1 VFIIIMDIE
10 VSKLWLNGSA
20 LSTTQTQAG
29 VRSANLREYTF
40 FVNMRVVL
48 GETLFSKY
56 DAFKC
61 FINAYNYANSGA
73 SQSITT
79 LYQNGLNL
87 VNASYQGNVPGYN
100 TAINIYNQITQGVNP
115 VNYFIPQNTR
125 EFVLIKPNDQLI
137 PLTFSIVSDDGV
149 ASTIISQMWLLTF
162 TPIPAT
168 PEKIYRNPLNRLI
181 RNEQANFT
189 LSTQILT
196 AGSTN
201 QYGTMNANRN
211 QFTFTNVDM
220 RRIIGT
226 LWDKY
231 NKFNLVWNSIGLAQ
245 TATSLSTVQRAMF
258 FQLSGLQFI
267 NTVAVKS
274 ATAYSTQGLAWSPVF
289 FFNATVTADAG
300 VFDSPG
306 NMITFRKPES
316 ERVDLSF
323 ELLTASGGGTYINP
337 AMNQTTI
344 TFSVIGVKEE

>member
-1 VFIIIMDIE
+1 MDIE
-10 VSKLWLNGSA
+10 VAKLWLNGSA

-40 FVNMRVVL
+40 FINMRVVL

-61 FINAYNYANSGA
+61 FINPYNFGSGL
-73 SQSITT
+73 SQSNTT

-87 VNASYQGNVPGYN
+87 INASYQGNTPGYN
-100 TAINIYNQITQGVNP
+100 TAINIFNQSVVGALLS
-115 VNYFIPQNTR
+115 NYHYPQNTR

-137 PLTFSIVSDDGV
+137 PLTFTIVSDDG
-149 ASTIISQMWLLTF
+149 STSTPPTMMWQLTF

-168 PEKIYRNPLNRLI
+168 HEKIYRNPLNRLI

-189 LSTQILT
+189 LSTQIL
-196 AGSTN
+196 AIGSTN
-201 QYGTMNANRN
+201 QYGTMNATRTV
-211 QFTFTNVDM
+211 FTFTNVDM

-231 NKFNLVWNSIGLAQ
+231 NKFNLVWNSVGLAQ
-245 TATSLSTVQRAMF
+245 VATAYSGAQRQMF
-258 FQLSGLQFI
+258 FQMSGLQFI

-274 ATAYSTQGLAWSPVF
+274 GTANSTQGLAWSPIF
-289 FFNATVTADAG
+289 YFNSASTADANI
-300 VFDSPG
+300 FDSPG

-316 ERVDLSF
+316 ERVDLDF
-323 ELLTASGGGTYINP
+323 ELWTANGGGAAITTT
-337 AMNQTTI
+337 MNQTTI
-344 TFSVIGVKEE
+344 TFSVIGVNE

>member
-1 VFIIIMDIE
+1 MDIE
-10 VSKLWLNGSA
+10 VAKLWLNGSA

-61 FINAYNYANSGA
+61 FINPYNFGSGGL
-73 SQSITT
+73 SQSNTT

-87 VNASYQGNVPGYN
+87 VNASYQGNTPGYN
-100 TAINIYNQITQGVNP
+100 TAINIFNQNTVGITFP
-115 VNYFIPQNTR
+115 NYHYPQNTR
-125 EFVLIKPNDQLI
+125 EFVLIRPNDQLI
-137 PLTFSIVSDDGV
+137 PLTFSIVSDDGLTTTQPV
-149 ASTIISQMWLLTF
+149 FMWQLTF
-162 TPIPAT
+162 TPIPAI

-196 AGSTN
+196 AGSTT
-201 QYGTMNANRN
+201 QFGTMNANRN

-231 NKFNLVWNSIGLAQ
+231 NKFNLVWNSVGIA
-245 TATSLSTVQRAMF
+245 TVATSFNTGQRNMF
-258 FQLSGLQFI
+258 FQLSGLQFV
-267 NTVAVKS
+267 NTVAIKS

-289 FFNATVTADAG
+289 FFNAVNTGDANI
-300 VFDSPG
+300 FDSPG

-316 ERVDLSF
+316 ERVDLAF
-323 ELLTASGGGTYINP
+323 ELWTSSGGGSLITGVMSN
-337 AMNQTTI
+337 TTI
-344 TFSVIGVKEE
+344 TFSVVGVKE

>member
-1 VFIIIMDIE
+1 MFIIIMDIE
-10 VSKLWLNGSA
+10 VAKLWLNGSV

-29 VRSANLREYTF
+29 FRSANLREYTF
-40 FVNMRVVL
+40 FINMRVVL

-61 FINAYNYANSGA
+61 FINPYNFGSSL
-73 SQSITT
+73 SQSNTT

-87 VNASYQGNVPGYN
+87 VNASYQGNTPGYN
-100 TAINIYNQITQGVNP
+100 TAINIFNQATSGANFP
-115 VNYFIPQNTR
+115 NYHYPQNTR

-137 PLTFSIVSDDGV
+137 PLTFNIVSDDG
-149 ASTIISQMWLLTF
+149 STTNQPVFMWLLTF
-162 TPIPAT
+162 TPIPAI

-196 AGSTN
+196 AGSTT
-201 QYGTMNANRN
+201 QFGTMNANRN

-231 NKFNLVWNSIGLAQ
+231 NKFNLVWNSVGLAQ
-245 TATSLSTVQRAMF
+245 VATGFSSGQRHMF

-274 ATAYSTQGLAWSPVF
+274 ATANSAQGLAWSPVF
-289 FFNATVTADAG
+289 LFNTASTADANI
-300 VFDSPG
+300 FDSPG

-316 ERVDLSF
+316 ERVDLAF
-323 ELLTASGGGTYINP
+323 ELWTASGGGTAITSL
-337 AMNQTTI
+337 ALNQTTI
-344 TFSVIGVKEE
+344 SFSVIGVKE

>member
-1 VFIIIMDIE
+1 MDIE
-10 VSKLWLNGSA
+10 VAKLWLNGSQ

-29 VRSANLREYTF
+29 VRSANCREYTF
-40 FVNMRVVL
+40 FINMRVVL

-61 FINAYNYANSGA
+61 FINAYNYGNSGTT
-73 SQSITT
+73 QSNTT

-87 VNASYQGNVPGYN
+87 VNASYQGNTPGYN
-100 TAINIYNQITQGVNP
+100 TAVSVYNQTTLGGVP
-115 VNYFIPQNTR
+115 PNYFIPQNTR
-125 EFVLIKPNDQLI
+125 EFVMIKPNDQLI
-137 PLTFSIVSDDGV
+137 PLTFTIVSDDGI
-149 ASTIISQMWLLTF
+149 ASALLLQMWQLTF

-196 AGSTN
+196 TGGTN
-201 QYGTMNANRN
+201 VYGTMNAIRTI
-211 QFTFTNVDM
+211 FTFTNVDM

-231 NKFNLVWNSIGLAQ
+231 NKFNLVWNSVGLAQ
-245 TATSLSTVQRAMF
+245 VATAFNNSQRQMF

-274 ATAYSTQGLAWSPVF
+274 GTANSAQGLGWSPMF
-289 FFNATVTADAG
+289 FFNAASTADANI
-300 VFDSPG
+300 FDSPG

-316 ERVDLSF
+316 ERVDLTF
-323 ELLTASGGGTYINP
+323 ELFSANSGGTPIT
-337 AMNQTTI
+337 ATMNQTTI
-344 TFSVIGVKEE
+344 TFSVIGVNE

>member
-1 VFIIIMDIE
+1 MDIE
-10 VSKLWLNGSA
+10 VAKLWLNGSA

-29 VRSANLREYTF
+29 VRSANSREYTF
-40 FVNMRVVL
+40 FINMRVVL

-61 FINAYNYANSGA
+61 FINAYNYNNSA
-73 SQSITT
+73 SQSNTT

-100 TAINIYNQITQGVNP
+100 TAINVYNQTTLGVNP
-115 VNYFIPQNTR
+115 VNYFNPQNTQ
-125 EFVLIKPNDQLI
+125 EFVLIRPNDQLI
-137 PLTFSIVSDDGV
+137 PLTLSIISDDGV
-149 ASTIISQMWLLTF
+149 ASTITGQMWQLTF
-162 TPIPAT
+162 TPIPAI

-189 LSTQILT
+189 LSTRILT
-196 AGSTN
+196 AGSTTE
-201 QYGTMNANRN
+201 YGTMNANRTI
-211 QFTFTNVDM
+211 FTFTNVDM

-231 NKFNLVWNSIGLAQ
+231 NKFNLVWNSVGLARVA
-245 TATSLSTVQRAMF
+245 TAFSGTQRQMF
-258 FQLSGLQFI
+258 FQMSGLQFI

-274 ATAYSTQGLAWSPVF
+274 ATANSTQELAWSPVF
-289 FFNATVTADAG
+289 YFNAVSTADANI
-300 VFDSPG
+300 FDSPG

-323 ELLTASGGGTYINP
+323 ELWTANAGGSLITG
-337 AMNQTTI
+337 AMNHTTI
-344 TFSVIGVKEE
+344 TFSVVGVKE